1 MTVRGNAEARGVT
14 VSLRN
19 LSKQFGEVWAL
30 RPIDLEIDPG
40 ELPAVAENLE
50 AVASAPS
57 ADIGG
62 DWADWGRFR
71 AIVHRVVHE
80 ALGT

>member
-1 MTVRGNAEARGVT
+1 MNARGNAEVRGVP

-40 ELPAVAENLE
+40 N
-50 AVASAPS
+50 
-57 ADIGG
+57 
-62 DWADWGRFR
+62 W
-71 AIVHRVVHE
+71 
-80 ALGT
+80 